1 MASER
6 ICSGD
11 RIATAVKFFV
21 GLAVRDGGYLLRGV
35 RGWAHPDDVRQ
46 TNRGVVWD
54 PCCAQAAEAGMLM
67 RELASAPGATSPEY
81 VYRVTEKGFR
91 SYSTLPPD
99 GISPAGP
106 PDGIWR
112 LYAPQGGI
120 CVIQVLRDAL
130 AAAMHPR
137 RMNGQPGWLTA
148 VEINQPLREWNDRY
162 GSPRTYRSYTS
173 TDMLHLLALGL
184 VEKSH
189 VKLDGRQTPAVV
201 YRITAAGRDG
211 EVLEWKAP
219 DEDPEPSPPT
229 RASWYGPGRFHL
241 SGGH

>member
-1 MASER
+1 MGMER

-11 RIATAVKFFV
+11 RIATAVRFFIR
-21 GLAVRDGGYLLRGV
+21 LAVRDGGYLLRGV

-54 PCCAQAAEAGMLM
+54 PCCAQAAEAGMLE
-67 RELASAPGATSPEY
+67 RELASAPAATSPEY
-81 VYRVTEKGFR
+81 VYRVTEAGFR
-91 SYSTLPPD
+91 SYSTLPLD
-99 GISPAGP
+99 RFTPAGP
-106 PDGIWR
+106 PDGIRR

-120 CVIQVLRDAL
+120 CVIRVLRDAF

-148 VEINQPLREWNDRY
+148 VEINKPLREWNEQY
-162 GSPRTYRSYTS
+162 GSPHRYRCYTS

-184 VEKSH
+184 VEKAH

-201 YRITAAGRDG
+201 YRITPTGRDG
-211 EVLEWKAP
+211 ELLEWKDP
-219 DEDPEPSPPT
+219 REDPEPLPPSRT
-229 RASWYGPGRFHL
+229 SWYGTGGFHL